1 MIPDPPQGLHMPH
14 GGVTWEPWPH
24 EPPEGWPY
32 SYVAEVDYA
41 AMRRRA
47 ERAEELLRELRH
59 HEHRI
64 TWCACALCE
73 GLRARVAAHFDEV
86 KP

>member
-1 MIPDPPQGLHMPH
+1 MPH

-32 SYVAEVDYA
+32 SYVAEVDFV

-47 ERAEELLRELRH
+47 EQAEALLRDAIEVWNMAPAISDR
-59 HEHRI
+59 RDRDNF
-64 TWCACALCE
+64 WAFS
-73 GLRARVAAHFDEV
+73 ARVAAHFDEV